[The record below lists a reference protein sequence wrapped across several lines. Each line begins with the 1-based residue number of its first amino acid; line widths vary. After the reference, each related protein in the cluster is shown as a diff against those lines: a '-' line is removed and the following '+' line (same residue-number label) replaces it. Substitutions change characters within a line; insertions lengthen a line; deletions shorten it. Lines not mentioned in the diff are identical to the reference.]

1 MTGHDYVDAQE
12 KHKEERKASALFF
25 VGLLRLKLMI
35 DCSFKCCI
43 NAK

>member
-25 VGLLRLKLMI
+25 VRAVTAKI
-35 DCSFKCCI
+35 DDWLFL
-43 NAK
+43 